1 MRGEPHRATR
11 GRWSCRPSRNL
22 EWVAIVGVMWS
33 FSCES
38 PQPPESCDT
47 ISDRQVY
54 VGETDAV
61 RVCFVDPNG
70 DPLSYVVAASPPG
83 IVEVERSSDVVTIA
97 GSAPGVATVSV
108 AAIDASGLETTTW
121 FQVVVPNRPP
131 ALARAI
137 PPLEVFMGDSATV
150 NVLAHFHEPDR
161 QSLSYGGSSSDTG
174 VAAVSWMGS
183 VATVLGRAKG
193 IALVA
198 VTATDPGGLA
208 ATQDF
213 RVTVPNRAPA
223 AVDSIPAQIVEVGDT
238 ATLEAAGRFS
248 DPDGDSL
255 VLTASSSDTTKVRVS
270 VSVGTVAVAAIRKG
284 AATVRVTA
292 TDSEGLSA
300 TLDFAVTAPNR
311 PPVARD
317 TIPVATIP
325 VGESATVDLTGYFND
340 PDDDTLAYTAAASD
354 SSLVSA
360 SVSGAAVTVVAI
372 AKGAAAVTVTATDPE
387 GLAATQEFTVLVPNR
402 APVAEGTIPSRTLEV
417 GDSVTLELSPW
428 FIDPDGDALSYSA
441 VASDAEVTR
450 ASVTATVVTVAA
462 KAKGETVVTVTAT
475 DTEGL
480 TAAQQFTVFVPNRAP
495 RAEGAIPPR
504 TLEVGDALELD
515 LSPYFSDPDGDPL
528 AYSAVASD
536 TPLVLLRISAAAAHV
551 AAVAKGEVVVTI
563 TATDTE
569 GLAAAQMF
577 AVTVPNRPPV
587 AKGTL
592 PSLTVAVGDSATV
605 ELSLYFGDPDGDPIV
620 HAAATSD
627 SARVEAS
634 VTGSAVTVVAVA
646 KGEVPVRLT
655 ATDSEGLTA
664 ARELAVIVPNRAP
677 VVQEALPSRT
687 IEAGA
692 SMTLQLSAYFSDPDG
707 DPLSYAAVAADPAV
721 GAASVTGAAMALT
734 AIAKGRTTV
743 TVTARDAEGL
753 ATPQVL
759 TVTVPN
765 RAPLAQRGIS
775 PRTLEAGDTVE
786 LDLAPH
792 FSDPDGDRLVFTAA
806 VSDAAVAGV
815 SVAGTAMTIAAVARG
830 QAAVTVTATDAD
842 GLEATQEFGLT
853 VRNQPPVPVGSIPER
868 VVEVGDTVDLD
879 LTAYFRDPDGDPLV
893 FAASATDTT
902 VVDPAISGATLEV
915 VAIAKGSDTLT
926 ITAADGE
933 GLRATQPFAVT
944 VPNRAPYPVGAFP
957 VLRMKGGGFARVD
970 PSPRFADPDGDSLSY
985 EATSSNL
992 NVVRTWVSRGE
1003 VLVRAYSG
1011 GRATISVIAAD
1022 PEELKST
1029 QRFQVRVKDSGGSDE
1044 NRAPVVVDTIAG
1056 QSMEE
1061 DQARTLTVASHFED
1075 PDGDDLTFAA
1085 ASSDTSVA
1093 TARASGS
1100 DVVLRAKAE
1109 GTATVEVSARD
1120 PGGLSAELEF
1130 AVDVSEPPDTNRAP
1144 VAVEEIARQSMEED
1158 QTRTLKVADHFE
1170 DPDGDDLTFAAGS
1183 SDTSVATAEATGSN
1197 VVLRA
1202 KAEGTATV
1210 EVTARDPD
1218 GLSAALE
1225 FTVSV
1230 SEAADT
1236 NRAPVAVGQIR
1247 QQSMEEDQTRT
1258 LKVASRFEDPDGD
1271 DLTFAAASSDAGVV
1285 TARAT
1290 GSDVV
1295 LRAKAEGTATVEVTA
1310 RDPDGLGAAIEFT
1323 VKVTEPADTNR
1334 APVAVDTIARQ
1345 SMEEDQTRTLKV
1357 ASRFEDPDGDDL
1369 KFAAASSN
1377 TSVVTAKARGSDVV
1391 LSAEAEGSA
1400 TVEVTARDPDGLS
1413 AAIDFTV
1420 EVSEPPETNR
1430 PPVVVDSVS
1439 PRTRGK
1445 GDSAM
1450 VNAATLFEDPDGD
1463 ELAFA
1468 ARSSD
1473 TSVST
1478 ATVQE
1483 AEVTVRAVSPGDAK
1497 ITITASDTAGSAA
1510 ALDFAVKVVESG
1522 TSSPIC
1528 DRSRAVRRGILAVL
1542 GDNDCE
1548 AVTSSQLASIPHLK
1562 LQNKGFGSLKSG
1574 DFAGLTRLDK
1584 LWLYGNRLSQM
1595 PADIFSGLSGLRSL
1609 DLSHN
1614 RLTTL
1619 PPGLFSDATDLYYI
1633 NFASNKLTELPAGVF
1648 SGLSSL
1654 GWLYLGGNNIGAIP
1668 SGVFSGLSSLEKL
1681 DLYGNEFT
1689 AVPADAFSGLAKLRW
1704 LLLDR
1709 GKLNTLATG
1718 TFAGLSGLR
1727 TLNLSRSGLSTLPAN
1742 IFSGVPNLNHL
1753 LLSRN
1758 DLGELP
1764 DGVFEGLS
1772 SLKVLW
1778 LHGNSVDPMPIEV
1791 SLELTASGD
1800 VKATVPVGAP
1810 FPIRVPLTI
1819 ENGTISGDSTI
1830 TIPIGEVESAAFAV
1844 TPDSGATE
1852 AKVDI
1857 GTLPE
1862 IPSGEEYSDH
1872 LSDRHPVHHG
1882 YVLKRSPD
1890 LPLTV
1895 EAEDENEED
1904 LLVTGPVPEG
1914 AGGVRTEAADY
1925 ATSIDSSRNTSW
1937 IRFSSLTPSAI
1948 GRWNALRPEISP
1960 IPPARL
1966 LITAVRAACAKSLSP
1981 LEPPELISPTRPM

>member
-11 GRWSCRPSRNL
+11 ERLSCCSSRNL
-22 EWVAIVGVMWS
+22 GWVAIVGVMWS

-47 ISDRQVY
+47 IPARQVY
-54 VGETDAV
+54 VGKTDAV

-70 DPLSYVVAASPPG
+70 DRLSYVVAVSPSG
-83 IVEVERSSDVVTIA
+83 IVEVERSSDVLTIA

-108 AAIDASGLETTTW
+108 TAIDPGDLKTTIG
-121 FQVVVPNRPP
+121 FVVVVPNRAPTP
-131 ALARAI
+131 AKPI

-150 NVLAHFHEPDR
+150 DVSDHFHDPDG
-161 QSLSYGGSSSDTG
+161 QSLSLGGSSSDTG
-174 VAAVSWMGS
+174 VATVLWEGS
-183 VATVLGRAKG
+183 VATVLGKGKG

-208 ATQDF
+208 ATQDL
-213 RVTVPNRAPA
+213 RVTVPNRAPV
-223 AVDSIPAQIVEVGDT
+223 AVDSIPARIVDVGDT
-238 ATLEAAGRFS
+238 ATLEAAVRFR

-255 VLTASSSDTTKVRVS
+255 VFSASSSDTTRVRVS
-270 VSVGTVAVAAIRKG
+270 VSLGTVAVAAIRKG
-284 AATVRVTA
+284 VATVRVTA
-292 TDSEGLSA
+292 TDPEGLSA
-300 TLDFAVTAPNR
+300 TLDFSVTAPNR
-311 PPVARD
+311 PPAPGD
-317 TIPVATIP
+317 TVPVATVP

-340 PDDDTLAYTAAASD
+340 PDGDTLAYTAAVSD
-354 SSLVSA
+354 STLVSA
-360 SVSGAAVTVVAI
+360 SVSGAAVTVVAV
-372 AKGAAAVTVTATDPE
+372 AKGEAAVTVTATDPE
-387 GLAATQEFTVLVPNR
+387 GLAATQEFTVVVPNR
-402 APVAEGTIPSRTLEV
+402 APAAEGTIPSDTIEV

-428 FIDPDGDALSYSA
+428 FIDPDGDSLSYSA
-441 VASDAEVTR
+441 VASAADVTR
-450 ASVTATVVTVAA
+450 ASVTAAAITVVAI
-462 KAKGETVVTVTAT
+462 AKGETAVTATAT

-480 TAAQQFTVFVPNRAP
+480 TAAQEFTVIVPNRAP
-495 RAEGAIPPR
+495 LAEGAIPPR

-515 LSPYFSDPDGDPL
+515 LSPFFSDPDGDPL

-536 TPLVLLRISAAAAHV
+536 TARVGVRISGAAAHV

-569 GLAAAQMF
+569 GLTAAQAF

-592 PSLTVAVGDSATV
+592 PTLTVEAGKPATV
-605 ELSLYFGDPDGDPIV
+605 ELSPYFGDPDGDPLV

-646 KGEVPVRLT
+646 KGEASVRLT
-655 ATDSEGLTA
+655 ATDSEGLA
-664 ARELAVIVPNRAP
+664 ATRNLSVLVPNRAP
-677 VVQEALPSRT
+677 VVEETLPSRT
-687 IEAGA
+687 VEAGD
-692 SMTLQLSAYFSDPDG
+692 SVTLELSACFSDPDG
-707 DPLSYAAVAADPAV
+707 DPLSYTAVAADPAV
-721 GAASVTGAAMALT
+721 GAASVTGAALTLT
-734 AIAKGRTTV
+734 AIGKGQTAL

-753 ATPQVL
+753 ATPQVF

-765 RAPLAQRGIS
+765 RAPLAQRAIS

-830 QAAVTVTATDAD
+830 QAAVTVTATDVD
-842 GLEATQEFGLT
+842 GLEATQEFDLT
-853 VRNQPPVPVGSIPER
+853 VRNQPPAPVGSIPER
-868 VVEVGDTVDLD
+868 VVEVGDTVELD

-893 FAASATDTT
+893 FAVSATDTT
-902 VVDPAISGATLEV
+902 VVDPSVSGATLEV
-915 VAIAKGSDTLT
+915 VAIARGRDTLT

-933 GLRATQPFAVT
+933 GLRATQPFTVT
-944 VPNRAPYPVGAFP
+944 VPNRAPYSVGAFP

-1011 GRATISVIAAD
+1011 GRATISVTAAD
-1022 PEELKST
+1022 PDELKST

-1061 DQARTLTVASHFED
+1061 DQARTLKVASHFED
-1075 PDGDDLTFAA
+1075 PDGDDLTFTA

-1093 TARASGS
+1093 TAEATGS

-1109 GTATVEVSARD
+1109 GSATVKVTARD
-1120 PGGLSAELEF
+1120 PGGLTAKLEF
-1130 AVDVSEPPDTNRAP
+1130 AVDVAEPPDTNRAP
-1144 VAVEEIARQSMEED
+1144 VAVEEIARQSMEVD
-1158 QTRTLKVADHFE
+1158 RTRTLWVADHFE
-1170 DPDGDDLTFAAGS
+1170 DPDGDDLTFAAAS

-1218 GLSAALE
+1218 GLSAELE
-1225 FTVSV
+1225 FAVNV
-1230 SEAADT
+1230 SEPADT
-1236 NRAPVAVGQIR
+1236 NRAPVVVGTIAR
-1247 QQSMEEDQTRT
+1247 QSMEEDQTRT

-1271 DLTFAAASSDAGVV
+1271 DLTFAAASSNTGVV
-1285 TARAT
+1285 TAKAT
-1290 GSDVV
+1290 GSNVV
-1295 LRAKAEGTATVEVTA
+1295 LSAQAEGAATVEVTA
-1310 RDPDGLGAAIEFT
+1310 RDPDGLSAALEFT
-1323 VKVTEPADTNR
+1323 VKVTAPPDTNR
-1334 APVAVDTIARQ
+1334 APVAVGTIARQ
-1345 SMEEDQTRTLKV
+1345 NMEEDQTRTLKV

-1377 TSVVTAKARGSDVV
+1377 TGVVTAKATGSNVV
-1391 LSAEAEGSA
+1391 LSAQAEGSA
-1400 TVEVTARDPDGLS
+1400 TVEVTARDPGGLS
-1413 AAIDFTV
+1413 AAIEFTV

-1439 PRTRGK
+1439 RRVREE

-1463 ELAFA
+1463 ELTFA
-1468 ARSSD
+1468 ARSAD

-1478 ATVQE
+1478 ATVQG

-1510 ALDFAVKVVESG
+1510 TLDFAVKVVERG
-1522 TSSPIC
+1522 TTAPIC
-1528 DRSRAVRRGILAVL
+1528 DRTPAVRREILALL
-1542 GDNDCE
+1542 GDDDCG
-1548 AVTSSQLASIPHLK
+1548 AVTSSQLAWITELE
-1562 LQNKGFGSLKSG
+1562 LQNTGITSLKSG
-1574 DFAGLTRLDK
+1574 DFAGLTRLSR
-1584 LWLYGNRLSQM
+1584 LYLQGNRLT
-1595 PADIFSGLSGLRSL
+1595 SL
-1609 DLSHN
+1609 
-1614 RLTTL
+1614 
-1619 PPGLFSDATDLYYI
+1619 PSD
-1633 NFASNKLTELPAGVF
+1633 VF

-1654 GWLYLGGNNIGAIP
+1654 TRLIMSHSRLTSLPSSVFSGLGQLVELNISHNEIESLPSGLFAGLSSLKWLFIDTNSYTALEPGLFADLSSLYLLFVKDVELSTLP
-1668 SGVFSGLSSLEKL
+1668 QGVFSGLGSLHYL
-1681 DLYGNEFT
+1681 ILARISLT
-1689 AVPADAFSGLAKLRW
+1689 TLRAD
-1704 LLLDR
+1704 
-1709 GKLNTLATG
+1709 
-1718 TFAGLSGLR
+1718 TFEGMQSLTQLELSGNSLDSLPQGVLTR
-1727 TLNLSRSGLSTLPAN
+1727 TPRLEHLWLDGNNLT
-1742 IFSGVPNLNHL
+1742 
-1753 LLSRN
+1753 
-1758 DLGELP
+1758 ELP
-1764 DGVFEGLS
+1764 DRVLEGLS
-1772 SLKVLW
+1772 SLKTLW
-1778 LHGNSVDPMPIEV
+1778 LHGNRTDPIPIEV
-1791 SLELTASGD
+1791 SLIATGSGK
-1800 VKATVPVGAP
+1800 VKAVVPTGAPFSIDVSVSVSGGSTDGVITIPVGA
-1810 FPIRVPLTI
+1810 L
-1819 ENGTISGDSTI
+1819 
-1830 TIPIGEVESAAFAV
+1830 ESA
-1844 TPDSGATE
+1844 PWDPGDATS
-1852 AKVDI
+1852 VDI
-1857 GTLPE
+1857 VAFSDLPQSPRLTNNLDE
-1862 IPSGEEYSDH
+1862 TRPAH
-1872 LSDRHPVHHG
+1872 NG
-1882 YVLKRSPD
+1882 YVLTRSPD
-1890 LPLTV
+1890 LPLSLSD
-1895 EAEDENEED
+1895 EDQMD
-1904 LLVTGPVPEG
+1904 FG
-1914 AGGVRTEAADY
+1914 ALALSPY

-1937 IRFSSLTPSAI
+1937 IRLSSFTPSAI